1 MIPNDLIQWLRPVGK
16 ERLFFFISHILYNI
30 VLFIVAIIAAKIAGP
45 EKWGLI
51 TLLMLVATYSGFL
64 TLGINNGMG
73 ITLPL
78 AIGKNDDSN
87 ILKIK
92 STVFTALFIT
102 LIPIG
107 ISQFILIYYWQKP
120 LIDWVILFGFTLS
133 FQLLTYFKIQ
143 LRSYENF
150 KLFTLAYF
158 VQIISLSIG
167 LLGLIQGCHYLVIVG
182 LGNLIA
188 GLFIWLKI
196 NVKPSFQIHK
206 KSLIQILKIGLPVMT
221 AGIVGELLLS
231 VDRILISIFLE
242 DIQLGYYGFS
252 SNFFK
257 GVRIIGVAV
266 SIITLPRI
274 VKSFAKQ
281 DYQQML
287 RYSVIQQWSSL
298 GLMGIA
304 SIITAISL
312 YYLVPIFMPE
322 FESSL
327 RVSYILLGVATLIP
341 LGFYPHILNTIG
353 KQKVYLITQIFGI
366 GLNVIISTSFIYL
379 GYGIDGVAL
388 GSLISMVAYVI
399 LIRYLGSNAVHHL
412 ING

>member
-1 MIPNDLIQWLRPVGK
+1 MIPNDLVQWLRPVGK
-16 ERLFFFISHILYNI
+16 ERLFFFISHILYNL

-73 ITLPL
+73 IALPL

-87 ILKIK
+87 IQKIK
-92 STVFTALFIT
+92 STVFTALFIA

-107 ISQFILIYYWQKP
+107 ISQIILIYYWQKP

-133 FQLLTYFKIQ
+133 FQILTYFKIQ

-150 KLFTLAYF
+150 KLFTFAYF

-167 LLGLIQGCHYLVIVG
+167 LLGLVQGCHYLVIVG
-182 LGNLIA
+182 LGNLMA
-188 GLFIWLKI
+188 GLFIWIKI
-196 NVKPSFQIHK
+196 NEKPSFQFHK
-206 KSLIQILKIGLPVMT
+206 ESLIQILKIGLPVMT

-266 SIITLPRI
+266 SMMVLPRI
-274 VKSFAKQ
+274 VKSFAQQ

-287 RYSVIQQWSSL
+287 RYSVIQQWSSF

-304 SIITAISL
+304 SIITGICL
-312 YYLVPIFMPE
+312 YYLIPMFMPE
-322 FESSL
+322 FGSSL
-327 RVSYILLGVATLIP
+327 RASYILLGVATLIP

-353 KQKVYLITQIFGI
+353 KQKLYLMTQIFGI

-388 GSLISMVAYVI
+388 GSLISMVAYVV
-399 LIRYLGSNAVHHL
+399 LIRYLGRNAVHHL

>member
-1 MIPNDLIQWLRPVGK
+1 MIPNDLVQWLRAVGK
-16 ERLFFFISHILYNI
+16 ERLFFFISHILYNL

-73 ITLPL
+73 IALPL
-78 AIGKNDDSN
+78 AIGTNDDSN
-87 ILKIK
+87 IQKIK
-92 STVFTALFIT
+92 STVFTALFIA

-120 LIDWVILFGFTLS
+120 LIDWIILFGFTLS
-133 FQLLTYFKIQ
+133 FQILTYFKIQ

-150 KLFTLAYF
+150 KLFTFAYF

-167 LLGLIQGCHYLVIVG
+167 LLGLIQGYHYLVIVG
-182 LGNLIA
+182 LGNLMA
-188 GLFIWLKI
+188 SLFIWIRI
-196 NVKPSFQIHK
+196 NDKPSLQFHK
-206 KSLIQILKIGLPVMT
+206 ESLIQILKIGLPIMT

-266 SIITLPRI
+266 SMMVLPRI
-274 VKSFAKQ
+274 AKSFAQQ
-281 DYQQML
+281 DYQRML
-287 RYSVIQQWSSL
+287 RYSRIQQWSSF

-304 SIITAISL
+304 SIITGICL
-312 YYLVPIFMPE
+312 YYMIPMFMPE

-353 KQKVYLITQIFGI
+353 KQKVYLMTQMFGI

-388 GSLISMVAYVI
+388 GSLISMVAYVV
-399 LIRYLGSNAVHHL
+399 LIRYLGRNAVHHL

>member
-1 MIPNDLIQWLRPVGK
+1 
-16 ERLFFFISHILYNI
+16 
-30 VLFIVAIIAAKIAGP
+30 
-45 EKWGLI
+45 
-51 TLLMLVATYSGFL
+51 
-64 TLGINNGMG
+64 
-73 ITLPL
+73 
-78 AIGKNDDSN
+78 
-87 ILKIK
+87 
-92 STVFTALFIT
+92 
-102 LIPIG
+102 
-107 ISQFILIYYWQKP
+107 
-120 LIDWVILFGFTLS
+120 
-133 FQLLTYFKIQ
+133 
-143 LRSYENF
+143 
-150 KLFTLAYF
+150 
-158 VQIISLSIG
+158 
-167 LLGLIQGCHYLVIVG
+167 
-182 LGNLIA
+182 
-188 GLFIWLKI
+188 
-196 NVKPSFQIHK
+196 
-206 KSLIQILKIGLPVMT
+206 MT

-266 SIITLPRI
+266 SMMVLPRI

-287 RYSVIQQWSSL
+287 RYSVIQQWSSF

-304 SIITAISL
+304 SIITGICL
-312 YYLVPIFMPE
+312 YYMIPMFMPE

-341 LGFYPHILNTIG
+341 LAFYPHILNTIG
-353 KQKVYLITQIFGI
+353 KQKVYLMTQIFGI

-388 GSLISMVAYVI
+388 GSLISMVAYVV
-399 LIRYLGSNAVHHL
+399 LIRYLGRNVVHHL